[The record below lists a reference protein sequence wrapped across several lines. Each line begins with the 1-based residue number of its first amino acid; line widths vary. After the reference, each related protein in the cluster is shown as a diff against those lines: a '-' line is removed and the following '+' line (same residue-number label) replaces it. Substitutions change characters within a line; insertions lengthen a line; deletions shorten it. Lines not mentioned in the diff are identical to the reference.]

1 MDKRSIEEGR
11 RQRELERAERAQRGE
26 SVHSTGSAAASRT
39 NASSTAAVAAAPP
52 ARGQDY
58 RSAGRRERS
67 PEPYRRPRNG
77 RGEHVDHGM
86 SRGGDAGDQNQ
97 EGKGEEEDD
106 GGEEDDDDEPD
117 AMAAMLGFGGF
128 GTTKV
133 SRGL

>member
-1 MDKRSIEEGR
+1 
-11 RQRELERAERAQRGE
+11 
-26 SVHSTGSAAASRT
+26 
-39 NASSTAAVAAAPP
+39 
-52 ARGQDY
+52 
-58 RSAGRRERS
+58 
-67 PEPYRRPRNG
+67 
-77 RGEHVDHGM
+77 M